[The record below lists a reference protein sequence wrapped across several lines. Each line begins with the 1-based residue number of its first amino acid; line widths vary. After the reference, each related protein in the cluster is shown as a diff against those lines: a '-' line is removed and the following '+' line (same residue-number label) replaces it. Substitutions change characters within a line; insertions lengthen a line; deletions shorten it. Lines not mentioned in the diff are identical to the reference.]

1 MPVLGAFAALETLAR
16 VGFVVKGVLYM
27 VVGALAL
34 QVALAAGGRI
44 TGTSGALTTVLRQP
58 FGSSLLLV
66 AAIGLLGYA
75 VWRVLQGIF
84 DPDRLGTG
92 WAALAARFTLILRGA
107 VHGLLGYR
115 AIQLYRG
122 LGVGAGSGE
131 REAAAAAFQW
141 PLGDWL
147 VVITGIGM
155 IAFAISEARNAITG
169 RLSRNMKTA
178 DLRSEAGNWA
188 VDVSRFGIGSRAIV
202 FGLLGWAVVAAGW
215 SRDPS
220 EVGSLA
226 ESLRTLAEQP
236 GALGRWL
243 FGATAAG
250 LVAYGFYEIVHARYL
265 HMRPVR

>member
-1 MPVLGAFAALETLAR
+1 MTASAALETLAR

-34 QVALAAGGRI
+34 QVALASGGRI

-58 FGSSLLLV
+58 FGRTLLLV
-66 AAIGLLGYA
+66 AAVGLLGYA
-75 VWRVLQGIF
+75 VWRVLQGIV
-84 DPDRLGTG
+84 DSDGIGTG
-92 WAALAARFTLILRGA
+92 WGPLYKRTSYVLRGL
-107 VHGLLGYR
+107 VHGMLGYQ

-122 LGVGAGSGE
+122 LSIASGNSE
-131 REAAAAAFQW
+131 RDVAAEAFRW

-147 VVITGIGM
+147 VVVIGLGL
-155 IAFAISEARNAITG
+155 IAFAISEARAAITG
-169 RLSRNMKTA
+169 QLSRNMKIA

-188 VDVSRFGIGSRAIV
+188 VDLSRFGIGSRAVV
-202 FGLLGWAVVAAGW
+202 FGLLGWAVVVAGW

-220 EVGSLA
+220 EVGSVA

-250 LVAYGFYEIVHARYL
+250 LVAYGFYEMIHARYL
-265 HMRPVR
+265 RIRPVR

>member
-1 MPVLGAFAALETLAR
+1 VPAAFSALETLAR

-27 VVGALAL
+27 VVGVLAL

-44 TGTSGALTTVLRQP
+44 TSASGALSTVLRQP
-58 FGSSLLLV
+58 FGRTLLLV
-66 AAIGLLGYA
+66 AAVGLLGYA

-84 DPDRLGTG
+84 DPDYLGTG
-92 WAALAARFTLILRGA
+92 WGALATRFTLVLRGA
-107 VHGLLGYR
+107 IHGVLGYQ

-122 LGVGAGSGE
+122 LGVSAGGSSE
-131 REAAAAAFQW
+131 REAAAVAFQW

-147 VVITGIGM
+147 VVVTGVGM
-155 IAFAISEARNAITG
+155 IAFAISEVRDAIKG
-169 RLSRNMKTA
+169 HLSRNMKTA

-188 VDVSRFGIGSRAIV
+188 VDVSRFGIGARAIV
-202 FGLLGWAVVAAGW
+202 FGLLGWAVVVAGW

-220 EVGSLA
+220 EVGSVA
-226 ESLRTLAEQP
+226 DSLRTLAEQP

-250 LVAYGFYEIVHARYL
+250 LVAYGFYEVVHARYL

>member
-1 MPVLGAFAALETLAR
+1 MTAFAALETLAR
-16 VGFVVKGVLYM
+16 VGFIVKGVLYM

-58 FGSSLLLV
+58 FGRSLLLV
-66 AAIGLLGYA
+66 AAVGLLGYA
-75 VWRVLQGIF
+75 VWRVLQGMF
-84 DPDRLGTG
+84 DPDGLGTG
-92 WAALAARFTLILRGA
+92 WGALYNRFTYMFRGFI
-107 VHGLLGYR
+107 HGMLGVQ
-115 AIQLYRG
+115 AFQLYRG
-122 LGVGAGSGE
+122 LGVSAASSE
-131 REAAAAAFQW
+131 RKVAAEAFQW

-147 VVITGIGM
+147 VVITGIGL
-155 IAFAISEARNAITG
+155 IAFAISEAHDAIKG
-169 RLSRNMKTA
+169 HLARNMKTA
-178 DLRSEAGNWA
+178 ELRSEAGNWA

-202 FGLLGWAVVAAGW
+202 FALLGWAVVVAGW

-220 EVGSLA
+220 EVGSVA

-250 LVAYGFYEIVHARYL
+250 LVAYGFYEIIHARYL
-265 HMRPVR
+265 HIRRVR